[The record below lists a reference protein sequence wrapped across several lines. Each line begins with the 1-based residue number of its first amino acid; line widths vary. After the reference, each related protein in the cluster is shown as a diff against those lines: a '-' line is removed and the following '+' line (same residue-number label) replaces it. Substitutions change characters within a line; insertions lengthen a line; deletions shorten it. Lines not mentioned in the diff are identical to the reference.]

1 MHCKDCQF
9 GVGGRGGG
17 GGVPSQLLVT
27 SLCAMTL
34 SMATATFTGLK
45 CLVRT
50 DLLLSYVVSY
60 DERENK
66 VVNVG

>member
-1 MHCKDCQF
+1 
-9 GVGGRGGG
+9 VGG

-60 DERENK
+60 DKREK
-66 VVNVG
+66 IKW